1 MDYFFLLVYYKDISQ
16 LKQEEIKMLRT
27 TYENNK
33 KELDMIR
40 YGTLEGNEKD
50 IKNAGIE
57 ELENTI
63 NNYIKRIKN
72 LEHKKNEMK
81 LRKENLDKS
90 ANQEFLYLDDQINRC
105 KTYIMNL
112 KKQLYGYNSEYIR
125 KQVIEEELMIV
136 MSYQR
141 NNKTKEEI
149 EKMQKLTKPF
159 ILSKKKIK
167 LEKLK
172 EIKKKISLFKTG
184 VKNRINEK
192 TLTKKIEK
200 I

>member
-1 MDYFFLLVYYKDISQ
+1 
-16 LKQEEIKMLRT
+16 MLRT

>member
-1 MDYFFLLVYYKDISQ
+1 MFI
-16 LKQEEIKMLRT
+16 T

-33 KELDMIR
+33 KELDVVR
-40 YGTLEGNEKD
+40 YGTFEGDEKD

-63 NNYIKRIKN
+63 NNYLKRIKN
-72 LEHKKNEMK
+72 LEQKKNEMK

-90 ANQEFLYLDDQINRC
+90 ANQEFLCLDDQINRC

-125 KQVIEEELMIV
+125 KRVIEEELMVV
-136 MSYQR
+136 MSYR
-141 NNKTKEEI
+141 RKNKTDKEI
-149 EKMQKLTKPF
+149 EEMQNLTKPF
-159 ILSKKKIK
+159 IVSKK
-167 LEKLK
+167 EKLK
-172 EIKKKISLFKTG
+172 EIKEKILLFKTNI
-184 VKNRINEK
+184 KSKFSEK
-192 TLTKKIEK
+192 VLTKKLKK

>member
-72 LEHKKNEMK
+72 LEHKKNEIK

-125 KQVIEEELMIV
+125 KRVIEEELIVV

-141 NNKTKEEI
+141 KNKVDREI
-149 EKMQKLTKPF
+149 EEMQLLTKPF
-159 ILSKKKIK
+159 IVSKKKAN

-172 EIKKKISLFKTG
+172 EIKEKILLFKTNI
-184 VKNRINEK
+184 KSKFSEK
-192 TLTKKIEK
+192 VLTKKLKK

>member
-1 MDYFFLLVYYKDISQ
+1 
-16 LKQEEIKMLRT
+16 MLRT

-90 ANQEFLYLDDQINRC
+90 ANQEFLCLDDQINRC
-105 KTYIMNL
+105 KNYIMNL

-125 KQVIEEELMIV
+125 KRVIEEELMIV

-159 ILSKKKIK
+159 ILSKRKVK

-184 VKNRINEK
+184 AKNRINEK

>member
-1 MDYFFLLVYYKDISQ
+1 MF
-16 LKQEEIKMLRT
+16 RT

-33 KELDMIR
+33 KELNVVR
-40 YGTLEGNEKD
+40 YGTFEGDGKD
-50 IKNAGIE
+50 IKNSSIE

-63 NNYIKRIKN
+63 NNYLKRIKN
-72 LEHKKNEMK
+72 LEQKKNEMK

-90 ANQEFLYLDDQINRC
+90 ANQEFLYLDDQINGC

-125 KQVIEEELMIV
+125 KRVIEEELIVV
-136 MSYQR
+136 MSYR
-141 NNKTKEEI
+141 RKNKTDKEI
-149 EKMQKLTKPF
+149 EEMQNLTKPF
-159 ILSKKKIK
+159 IVSKKKVN

-172 EIKKKISLFKTG
+172 EIKEKISLLK
-184 VKNRINEK
+184 KNIKSKFSEK
-192 TLTKKIEK
+192 VLTKKLKK

>member
-1 MDYFFLLVYYKDISQ
+1 
-16 LKQEEIKMLRT
+16 MLRT

-72 LEHKKNEMK
+72 LEHKKNEIK

-125 KQVIEEELMIV
+125 KRVIEEELMIV

-172 EIKKKISLFKTG
+172 EIKKKISLFTTG

>member
-1 MDYFFLLVYYKDISQ
+1 MF
-16 LKQEEIKMLRT
+16 RT

-33 KELDMIR
+33 KELNVVR
-40 YGTLEGNEKD
+40 YGTFEDDGKD
-50 IKNAGIE
+50 IKNSSIE

-63 NNYIKRIKN
+63 NNYLKRIKN
-72 LEHKKNEMK
+72 LEQKKNEMK

-90 ANQEFLYLDDQINRC
+90 ANQEFLYLDDQINGC

-125 KQVIEEELMIV
+125 KRVIEEELIVV
-136 MSYQR
+136 MSYR
-141 NNKTKEEI
+141 RKNKTDKEI
-149 EKMQKLTKPF
+149 EEMQNLTKLF
-159 ILSKKKIK
+159 IVSKKKVN

-172 EIKKKISLFKTG
+172 EIKEKISLFK
-184 VKNRINEK
+184 KNIKSKFSEK
-192 TLTKKIEK
+192 VLTKKLKK

>member
-1 MDYFFLLVYYKDISQ
+1 
-16 LKQEEIKMLRT
+16 
-27 TYENNK
+27 
-33 KELDMIR
+33 
-40 YGTLEGNEKD
+40 
-50 IKNAGIE
+50 
-57 ELENTI
+57 
-63 NNYIKRIKN
+63 
-72 LEHKKNEMK
+72 MK

-125 KQVIEEELMIV
+125 KRVIEEELMIV

-159 ILSKKKIK
+159 ILSKKKVK

>member
-1 MDYFFLLVYYKDISQ
+1 MF
-16 LKQEEIKMLRT
+16 RT

-33 KELDMIR
+33 KELDIVR
-40 YGTLEGNEKD
+40 YGTFEGDEKD
-50 IKNAGIE
+50 IKNSGIE

-63 NNYIKRIKN
+63 NNYLIRIKN
-72 LEHKKNEMK
+72 LEQKKNEFE
-81 LRKENLDKS
+81 LRKTYLSRNENKELLS
-90 ANQEFLYLDDQINRC
+90 LDDQINRC

-125 KQVIEEELMIV
+125 KRVIEEELIVV

-141 NNKTKEEI
+141 KNKVDREI
-149 EKMQKLTKPF
+149 EEMQLLTKPF
-159 ILSKKKIK
+159 IVSKKKAN

-172 EIKKKISLFKTG
+172 EIKEKILLFKTNI
-184 VKNRINEK
+184 KSKFSEK
-192 TLTKKIEK
+192 VLTKKLKK

>member
-125 KQVIEEELMIV
+125 KRVIEEELIVV

-141 NNKTKEEI
+141 KNKVDREI
-149 EKMQKLTKPF
+149 EEMQLLTKPF
-159 ILSKKKIK
+159 IVSKKKAN

-172 EIKKKISLFKTG
+172 EIKEKILLFKTNIKSKFG
-184 VKNRINEK
+184 EK
-192 TLTKKIEK
+192 VLTKKLKK

>member
-1 MDYFFLLVYYKDISQ
+1 
-16 LKQEEIKMLRT
+16 MLRT

-33 KELDMIR
+33 KALDMIR

-125 KQVIEEELMIV
+125 KRVIEEELI
-136 MSYQR
+136 
-141 NNKTKEEI
+141 
-149 EKMQKLTKPF
+149 QK
-159 ILSKKKIK
+159 
-167 LEKLK
+167 
-172 EIKKKISLFKTG
+172 
-184 VKNRINEK
+184 
-192 TLTKKIEK
+192 
-200 I
+200 

>member
-1 MDYFFLLVYYKDISQ
+1 MFI
-16 LKQEEIKMLRT
+16 T

-33 KELDMIR
+33 KELDVVR
-40 YGTLEGNEKD
+40 YGTFEGDEKD
-50 IKNAGIE
+50 IKNSSIE

-63 NNYIKRIKN
+63 NNYLKRIKN
-72 LEHKKNEMK
+72 LEQKKNEMK

-90 ANQEFLYLDDQINRC
+90 ANQEFLYLDDQINTC

-125 KQVIEEELMIV
+125 KRVIEEELIVV
-136 MSYQR
+136 MSYR
-141 NNKTKEEI
+141 RKNKTDKEI
-149 EKMQKLTKPF
+149 EEMQNLTKPF
-159 ILSKKKIK
+159 IVSKRKVN

-172 EIKKKISLFKTG
+172 EIKEKISLFK
-184 VKNRINEK
+184 KNIKSKFSEK
-192 TLTKKIEK
+192 VLTKKLKK

>member
-1 MDYFFLLVYYKDISQ
+1 
-16 LKQEEIKMLRT
+16 MLRT

-105 KTYIMNL
+105 KSYIMNL

-125 KQVIEEELMIV
+125 KRVIEEELIVV

-141 NNKTKEEI
+141 KNKVDREI
-149 EKMQKLTKPF
+149 EEMQLLTKPF
-159 ILSKKKIK
+159 IVSKKKAN

-172 EIKKKISLFKTG
+172 EIKEKILLFKTNI
-184 VKNRINEK
+184 KSKFSEK
-192 TLTKKIEK
+192 VLTKKLKK